1 MLKSDSSLLTLI
13 VATALAGGIV
23 LTVERLNAADDETRS
38 AASHVMPRL
47 NAETVTETVDV
58 ERVQLAQATDV
69 NSPAADRAARPTWAA
84 TAAGRV
90 EPRGGMIDVTP
101 ETPGVVVEKYVDV
114 GDRVQ
119 AGDLL
124 YRLRDDE
131 LSARW
136 NAARTEIDVRKRE
149 RAEDPSAE
157 EAPKKAEAAKPRVDA
172 ETAVGDAQLAFYQAR
187 RAFDE
192 AYAKLSGGTG
202 KTEDVEAA
210 RSRMVAAE
218 KELADKRAA
227 LAVEQSKDG
236 VPLPT
241 RLEGGFVNALDD
253 LRVLETRL
261 ERTRIRAPSNGTVL
275 DLDAEVG
282 ETVAAS
288 PLRPI
293 AKIGD
298 LDQLTIRSEIE
309 ERDLTAVS
317 VGQDVVVRSGAFPGR
332 DFTGKVKWVAPTLA
346 P

>member
-1 MLKSDSSLLTLI
+1 
-13 VATALAGGIV
+13 
-23 LTVERLNAADDETRS
+23 
-38 AASHVMPRL
+38 
-47 NAETVTETVDV
+47 
-58 ERVQLAQATDV
+58 
-69 NSPAADRAARPTWAA
+69 
-84 TAAGRV
+84 
-90 EPRGGMIDVTP
+90 
-101 ETPGVVVEKYVDV
+101 
-114 GDRVQ
+114 
-119 AGDLL
+119 
-124 YRLRDDE
+124 
-131 LSARW
+131 
-136 NAARTEIDVRKRE
+136 
-149 RAEDPSAE
+149 
-157 EAPKKAEAAKPRVDA
+157 
-172 ETAVGDAQLAFYQAR
+172 
-187 RAFDE
+187 
-192 AYAKLSGGTG
+192 
-202 KTEDVEAA
+202 
-210 RSRMVAAE
+210 
-218 KELADKRAA
+218 LADKRAA

-346 P
+346 PPQLTGRGPRQLADVDVLELTIDLDGQPPLLPGMRVDVFFKPATKKQASATTQ